1 MNRQEPMPFTCG
13 IGSFST
19 LYLVIEGI
27 PLVDCFQKERLFNEE
42 SNDDKDK
49 WLYESLLIFR

>member
-1 MNRQEPMPFTCG
+1 MNRQEPMPFTWG
-13 IGSFST
+13 MGSFST

-27 PLVDCFQKERLFNEE
+27 ALVDSFQKVRLFNEE
-42 SNDDKDK
+42 LNDNKEK